1 VLRGADQP
9 GVVILTADALALAL
23 ETTAEHVSAASST
36 PTSTRCDDDETA
48 DGFSS
53 SSETFSDGASERGV
67 SFARVPELTASQ
79 FQTQIELG
87 AVLGRGASA
96 VVRAGTWTRRVDDE
110 KKTSDFRVSTVAV
123 KLFAAEGNASADDKT
138 KENAISFERELQ
150 ALRMVGSR
158 HARVVALFAACHSP
172 RAFLMPLLDGGSLH
186 DALLDA
192 NDCDDPYGVFP
203 LTHRLRLLTH
213 VASALRYLHACDKP
227 VVFGSGAS
235 SSSPRQTKR
244 LCSIAHLDVKPKNVL
259 LDASTRG
266 AKLADFGT
274 ARLVFSRGSL
284 ARDENIFRSD
294 ALSASSDDERV
305 VDAAVDAMVV
315 ETETLP
321 LHARSRDSMTTMS
334 APPGTI
340 NYMAP
345 ELFDDVGGDFAAGA
359 GDVSRSLLRCD
370 AWSFAMTAFE
380 TVTGSIPWRGLT
392 PTQIVELVGVK
403 DERPR
408 WGELERRDWL
418 GREESVSGEDGKE
431 NRRVDSRVAA
441 VTARRVASRV
451 EKCWARDPLSRPP
464 FAETLAALRRL
475 RRGLERGLPGSAN
488 DEEDERK
495 RKRRE
500 DADPRV
506 PPRGASFASAL
517 ELSSAS
523 E

>member
-1 VLRGADQP
+1 
-9 GVVILTADALALAL
+9 
-23 ETTAEHVSAASST
+23 
-36 PTSTRCDDDETA
+36 
-48 DGFSS
+48 
-53 SSETFSDGASERGV
+53 
-67 SFARVPELTASQ
+67 
-79 FQTQIELG
+79 
-87 AVLGRGASA
+87 
-96 VVRAGTWTRRVDDE
+96 
-110 KKTSDFRVSTVAV
+110 
-123 KLFAAEGNASADDKT
+123 
-138 KENAISFERELQ
+138 
-150 ALRMVGSR
+150 
-158 HARVVALFAACHSP
+158 
-172 RAFLMPLLDGGSLH
+172 
-186 DALLDA
+186 
-192 NDCDDPYGVFP
+192 
-203 LTHRLRLLTH
+203 
-213 VASALRYLHACDKP
+213 
-227 VVFGSGAS
+227 
-235 SSSPRQTKR
+235 
-244 LCSIAHLDVKPKNVL
+244 LDVKPKNVL

-294 ALSASSDDERV
+294 ALSALSDDERV
-305 VDAAVDAMVV
+305 VDAAVDAMVD

-345 ELFDDVGGDFAAGA
+345 ELFDDVVGDFASGA

>member
-1 VLRGADQP
+1 MLRGADQP
-9 GVVILTADALALAL
+9 GVVRLTADALALAL
-23 ETTAEHVSAASST
+23 ETTAEAVSAASST

-53 SSETFSDGASERGV
+53 SSETFSFSDGASERGV

-96 VVRAGTWTRRVDDE
+96 VVRAGTWTRRVDDDT
-110 KKTSDFRVSTVAV
+110 KTSDFRVSTVAV
-123 KLFAAEGNASADDKT
+123 KLFAAEGDASADAET
-138 KENAISFERELQ
+138 KENAISFERELR

-158 HARVVALFAACHSP
+158 HARVVALLAACHSP

-192 NDCDDPYGVFP
+192 NECDDPYGVFP

-213 VASALRYLHACDKP
+213 VASALRYLHACDKAVP
-227 VVFGSGAS
+227 FSFGSGAS
-235 SSSPRQTKR
+235 SEFRQKR

-305 VDAAVDAMVV
+305 VDAAVDAMVD

-321 LHARSRDSMTTMS
+321 LHARSRDSTTTMS

-345 ELFDDVGGDFAAGA
+345 ELFDDVVGDFASGA
-359 GDVSRSLLRCD
+359 GDATRSLLRCD

-408 WGELERRDWL
+408 WGDLERRDWL

-431 NRRVDSRVAA
+431 NRRVDTRVAA

-506 PPRGASFASAL
+506 APRGASL